1 MGYAPQNVRVIILAM
16 LPYEG
21 LAGPGSILYSKNRTQ
36 LLIGTSGL

>member
-1 MGYAPQNVRVIILAM
+1 MGYAPQNVRVIIPAM
-16 LPYEG
+16 LAYEG

>member
-1 MGYAPQNVRVIILAM
+1 MGYAPQNGRVIIPAIHT
-16 LPYEG
+16 YED

>member
-1 MGYAPQNVRVIILAM
+1 MGYAPQNMRVIIPAM

-21 LAGPGSILYSKNRTQ
+21 VIRPGSILYSKNRTQ

>member
-1 MGYAPQNVRVIILAM
+1 M